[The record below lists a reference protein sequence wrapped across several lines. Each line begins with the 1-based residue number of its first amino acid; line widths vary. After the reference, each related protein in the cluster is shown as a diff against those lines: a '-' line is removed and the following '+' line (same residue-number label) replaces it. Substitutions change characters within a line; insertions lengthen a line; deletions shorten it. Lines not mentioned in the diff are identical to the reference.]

1 MGSYWNTIRAWWFGL
16 SPLLF
21 IVFTNALMILVSVF
35 ISPILILLGLD
46 PSVDLGGPDFGDLS
60 PYAISFIAVI
70 IAPILETFIFQYLP
84 VKLLSGRIPTLGVIL
99 ISSIFFA
106 VAHAGY
112 SIWYA
117 ILVFPLG
124 VILVYVYIHYS
135 HEKITPYW
143 MTTLIH
149 AFRNMLALF
158 AMYFI

>member
-1 MGSYWNTIRAWWFGL
+1 MGSYWDTIREWWFGL

-21 IVFTNALMILVSVF
+21 IVFTNAIMILVGVVLT
-35 ISPILILLGLD
+35 PILILLGLD
-46 PSVDLGGPDFGDLS
+46 PVGDLGGPDFGDLS
-60 PYAISFIAVI
+60 PYAISLIAVI
-70 IAPILETFIFQYLP
+70 IAPIIETFIFQFLP
-84 VKLLSGRIPTLGVIL
+84 VKLLSGRVPILGVIL
-99 ISSIFFA
+99 VSAIFFA

-112 SIWYA
+112 SMWYA

-124 VILVYVYIHYS
+124 VILVYVFIHYS

-158 AMYFI
+158 AMYFT